1 MKINIMKKGDK
12 FVGLYGNLIAIEKPS
27 GEVEMT
33 EIILEDGLIR
43 IGEKPKIHIGY
54 GDGVIQVSS
63 KNGNIEVATF

>member
-1 MKINIMKKGDK
+1 MKKGDK

-43 IGEKPKIHIGY
+43 IGEKPKIYIGY